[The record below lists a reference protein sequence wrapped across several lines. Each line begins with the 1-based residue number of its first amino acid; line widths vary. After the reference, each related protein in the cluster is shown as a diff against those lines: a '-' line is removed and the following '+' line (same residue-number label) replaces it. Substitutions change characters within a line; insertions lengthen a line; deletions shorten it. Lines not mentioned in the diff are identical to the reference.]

1 MSTENNSDLLFKNS
15 VKILTDL
22 ISFKTISGE
31 DNTALIDYC
40 DDILKKLGATS
51 FRTYDDEKKR
61 VNLFATL
68 KAKSSNNKKP
78 IILSGH
84 TDVVPVSKGWSSD
97 PFTATIKDD
106 KLYGRGSCDM
116 KGFIACTLAYAPIY
130 SKSNLDRDIHFSFTF
145 DEETACIGAPILIE
159 ELKRRNIKDGICIV
173 GEPTNMKIIDA
184 HKGCYEYTTHFRGL
198 AGHSS
203 APHKGVSAVEYASK
217 YVNKLMELRER
228 LKEREPKDSIFDP
241 PHSTLSIGGIFG
253 GIAHNVIADK
263 CHVNWETRP
272 VVKEDGVFLNQ
283 EIDKY
288 VNEVLLP
295 DMKKIFPNASI
306 EKNII
311 GEIIGFDRKSKS
323 DACELISS
331 LTGDNS
337 RQVVSFGTEA
347 GLFQEI
353 GISTVVCGPGSIE
366 QAHKIDE
373 FIILDELKKR
383 VKKDSI
389 FDPPHSTLSI
399 GGIKGGIA
407 HNVIADKCSVEWETR
422 PVVKDDGEFVT
433 KEIDKYANEVLL
445 PEMKKVFPDSYIKKE
460 VIGEV
465 VGFNRLD
472 DSEACEF
479 VSNITG
485 DNSREVVSF
494 GTEAGLFQELGIS
507 TVVCGPGSIEQAHKI
522 DEFIELN
529 EMKKC
534 LKFLEGVKDKS
545 VN

>member
-1 MSTENNSDLLFKNS
+1 MSTENNSDLLFNNS
-15 VKILTDL
+15 IKILTDL

-31 DNTALIDYC
+31 DNTVLIDYC

-51 FRTYDDEKKR
+51 FRTYDNEKKR

-68 KAKSSNNKKP
+68 KAQNSNNKKP

-84 TDVVPVSKGWSSD
+84 TDVVPVSNGWTSD
-97 PFTATIKDD
+97 PFTATIRED

-159 ELKRRNIKDGICIV
+159 ELKKRNIKDGICIV

-203 APHKGVSAVEYASK
+203 APHKGVSAVEYASR
-217 YVNKLMELRER
+217 YVNKLIELREK

-241 PHSTLSIGGIFG
+241 PHSTLSIGGVFG

-272 VVKEDGVFLNQ
+272 VVKEDGVFLNR

-288 VNEVLLP
+288 ASEVLLP
-295 DMKKIFPNASI
+295 DMKKVFPNASI

-311 GEIIGFDRKSKS
+311 GEIIGFDRKNKS

-373 FIILDELKKR
+373 YIVLDELKK
-383 VKKDSI
+383 
-389 FDPPHSTLSI
+389 
-399 GGIKGGIA
+399 
-407 HNVIADKCSVEWETR
+407 
-422 PVVKDDGEFVT
+422 
-433 KEIDKYANEVLL
+433 
-445 PEMKKVFPDSYIKKE
+445 
-460 VIGEV
+460 
-465 VGFNRLD
+465 
-472 DSEACEF
+472 
-479 VSNITG
+479 
-485 DNSREVVSF
+485 
-494 GTEAGLFQELGIS
+494 
-507 TVVCGPGSIEQAHKI
+507 
-522 DEFIELN
+522 
-529 EMKKC
+529 C
-534 LKFLEGVKDKS
+534 LKLLEGINQKS
-545 VN
+545 SVD

>member
-1 MSTENNSDLLFKNS
+1 MSTENNSENLYTNS

-22 ISFKTISGE
+22 IGFKTISGE
-31 DNTALIDYC
+31 DNSALIDYC
-40 DDILKKLGATS
+40 DEILKQLGATS

-68 KAKSSNNKKP
+68 KAKNSNNKKP

-116 KGFIACTLAYAPIY
+116 KGFIACALAYAPIY
-130 SKSNLDRDIHFSFTF
+130 SKSDLDRDIHFSFTF
-145 DEETACIGAPILIE
+145 DEETACQGAPILIE
-159 ELKRRNIKDGICIV
+159 ELKKRGIKNGICII

-184 HKGCYEYTTHFRGL
+184 HKGCYEYTTYFKGL

-203 APHKGVSAVEYASK
+203 APHKGVSAVEYASR
-217 YVNKLMELRER
+217 YVNKLIELREK
-228 LKEREPKDSIFDP
+228 LKERTPKDSIFDP

-272 VVKEDGVFLNQ
+272 VVKEDAVFLNQ
-283 EIDKY
+283 ELDKY
-288 VNEVLLP
+288 ANEILLP
-295 DMKKIFPNASI
+295 EMKKTFPNSSI
-306 EKNII
+306 EKDII
-311 GEIIGFDRKSKS
+311 GEIVGFDREEKS
-323 DACELISS
+323 DACELISN

-373 FIILDELKKR
+373 FIVLDELKKCL
-383 VKKDSI
+383 DLL
-389 FDPPHSTLSI
+389 D
-399 GGIKGGIA
+399 GIK
-407 HNVIADKCSVEWETR
+407 K
-422 PVVKDDGEFVT
+422 
-433 KEIDKYANEVLL
+433 
-445 PEMKKVFPDSYIKKE
+445 
-460 VIGEV
+460 
-465 VGFNRLD
+465 
-472 DSEACEF
+472 
-479 VSNITG
+479 
-485 DNSREVVSF
+485 NS
-494 GTEAGLFQELGIS
+494 I
-507 TVVCGPGSIEQAHKI
+507 P
-522 DEFIELN
+522 N
-529 EMKKC
+529 
-534 LKFLEGVKDKS
+534 
-545 VN
+545 

>member
-1 MSTENNSDLLFKNS
+1 MKKMSTANNLEQLFDNS

-22 ISFKTISGE
+22 IGFKTISGE

-68 KAKSSNNKKP
+68 KAKNSNNKKP

-97 PFTATIKDD
+97 PFTATIRED

-116 KGFIACTLAYAPIY
+116 KGFIACALAYAPIY

-145 DEETACIGAPILIE
+145 DEETACIGAPILIK

-184 HKGCYEYTTHFRGL
+184 HKGCYEYTTYFKGL

-217 YVNKLMELRER
+217 YVNKLIELREN

-241 PHSTLSIGGIFG
+241 PHSTLSIGGVFG

-288 VNEVLLP
+288 ANEVLLP
-295 DMKKIFPNASI
+295 DMKKVFPDASI

-311 GEIIGFDRKSKS
+311 GEIIGFDRKDRS
-323 DACELISS
+323 DACEFISS

-347 GLFQEI
+347 GLYQEI
-353 GISTVVCGPGSIE
+353 GVSTVVCGPGSIE

-373 FIILDELKKR
+373 FIVLDELKKCLSLLDGIN
-383 VKKDSI
+383 KKSI
-389 FDPPHSTLSI
+389 P
-399 GGIKGGIA
+399 
-407 HNVIADKCSVEWETR
+407 N
-422 PVVKDDGEFVT
+422 
-433 KEIDKYANEVLL
+433 
-445 PEMKKVFPDSYIKKE
+445 
-460 VIGEV
+460 
-465 VGFNRLD
+465 
-472 DSEACEF
+472 
-479 VSNITG
+479 
-485 DNSREVVSF
+485 
-494 GTEAGLFQELGIS
+494 
-507 TVVCGPGSIEQAHKI
+507 
-522 DEFIELN
+522 
-529 EMKKC
+529 
-534 LKFLEGVKDKS
+534 
-545 VN
+545 